1 METAI
6 FIRETS
12 AILFAENF
20 ENRYDDVRNTSV
32 LPSKERG
39 EMKGYKV
46 RVVWNDGSVN
56 FVTNDQF
63 EEVNG
68 G

>member
-12 AILFAENF
+12 ATLFADNF
-20 ENRYDDVRNTSV
+20 ENRYGDVRNTSV
-32 LPSKERG
+32 LPSRERG

-56 FVTNDQF
+56 YVSNDQV
-63 EEVNG
+63 EG
-68 G
+68 GQW

>member
-12 AILFAENF
+12 AILFAEAF
-20 ENRYDDVRNTSV
+20 ENRYDDVKHTSV
-32 LPSKERG
+32 IPSRERG

-46 RVVWNDGSVN
+46 RVVWNDGAAA
-56 FVTNDQF
+56 FVTNDQV
-63 EEVNG
+63 EEV
-68 G
+68 